1 MGGSPVCVVT
11 GATGF
16 IGSHLV
22 EALVRRG
29 WRVRCPVRN
38 PARAYWLK
46 GLPVELVTADL
57 TVPESLDGVFTGAE
71 VVFHLAGL
79 TRALRPQQFFEVNV
93 TGTANLLRALGRA
106 DGSCRKLIFL
116 SSLAAAGPSR
126 PGAARTEAEPPNP
139 VSVYGK
145 SKRLAEEQVIG
156 ASPVGWVILRPPIVY
171 GPRDGEGLLYF
182 RVVKL
187 GVRPVLWAERY
198 FSLIYVGDLVR
209 GILLAAESPRAA
221 GIYHIADP
229 TPYSF
234 RALAAGIGR
243 VMGRPGPTL
252 PAPGWAFRLA
262 GRLADLVARARRR
275 PTVFSYDKAVEMT
288 AGDWVCDCARV
299 EAELGFRTEVGLDQ
313 GLKITY
319 DWYRS
324 VGWL

>member
-1 MGGSPVCVVT
+1 MGLSKVCVVT

-22 EALVRRG
+22 EALVSRG

-38 PARAYWLK
+38 PDRAHWLK
-46 GLPVELVTADL
+46 GLPVELVQADL
-57 TVPESLDGVFTGAE
+57 TVPETLEGVFTGAE
-71 VVFHLAGL
+71 VVFHVAGL
-79 TRALRPQQFFEVNV
+79 TRALHPQEFFQVNV
-93 TGTANLLRALGRA
+93 TGTANLLSALGRA
-106 DGSCRKLIFL
+106 GGSCRKLIFL
-116 SSLAAAGPSR
+116 SSLAAAGPSQA
-126 PGAARTEAEPPNP
+126 GTARTEAEHPNP

-145 SKRLAEEQVIG
+145 SKRLAEELVVRN
-156 ASPVGWVILRPPIVY
+156 SPVEWVILRPPIVY

-187 GVRPVLWAERY
+187 GVRPVLCTERR

-209 GILLAAESPRAA
+209 GIVAAAESPRAV

-234 RALAAGIGR
+234 RTLAEAIGQ
-243 VMGRPGPTL
+243 VMGRLGLTL

-262 GRLADLVARARRR
+262 GAAADLVARARHR
-275 PTVFSYDKAVEMT
+275 PMVFSYDKAVEMT
-288 AGDWVCDCARV
+288 AGDWVCDCSRI
-299 EAELGFRTEVGLDQ
+299 EAELGFRTEVSLHQ
-313 GLKITY
+313 GLKLTY

-324 VGWL
+324 VGWF